1 MFSIKYNSELLKN
14 HQREAL
20 ESKENLQL
28 GFEPLQFR
36 ERFFKAS
43 LFGPLRSRLRYQVIT
58 INKAKNPLV
67 TVSKSSI
74 SSLFPFF
81 FQTRDILCQKLEMY
95 IQQVFQSKS

>member
-43 LFGPLRSRLRYQVIT
+43 LFGPLRSRST
-58 INKAKNPLV
+58 P
-67 TVSKSSI
+67 
-74 SSLFPFF
+74 
-81 FQTRDILCQKLEMY
+81 
-95 IQQVFQSKS
+95 